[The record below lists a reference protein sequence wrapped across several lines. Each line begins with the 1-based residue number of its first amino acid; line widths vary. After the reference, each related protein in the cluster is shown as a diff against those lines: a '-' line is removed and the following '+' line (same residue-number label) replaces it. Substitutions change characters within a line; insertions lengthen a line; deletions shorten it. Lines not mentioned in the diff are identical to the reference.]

1 MKKILLII
9 LCGTL
14 VFAFGACSKVEV
26 KTPVPDE
33 STTEEAVGT
42 GVPNPMVEVT
52 EPNFDDK
59 LGFSING
66 WPADYSYDHIYMI
79 AGAVS
84 EIDFKVNG
92 NALSFRVAKE
102 AEGDISG
109 VYDPFNQNETKDIS
123 GVKVTIAYTQD
134 QTGLATWTKDGYVFS
149 LYIKS
154 GASTENLSQIAE
166 KIINNI
172 SIGSFKAS

>member
-1 MKKILLII
+1 MKKMLLLI

-14 VFAFGACSKVEV
+14 IFAFGACSKPEV

-33 STTEEAVGT
+33 STTDEAVGT

-66 WPADYSYDHIYMI
+66 WPTDYAYDHIYVI

-84 EIDFKVNG
+84 EIDFIVNG
-92 NALSFRVAKE
+92 NALSFRAAKE
-102 AEGDISG
+102 SEGDISG
-109 VYDPFNQNETKDIS
+109 VYDPFDQSVTKDIL
-123 GVKVTIAYTQD
+123 GVKVEVAYTQD

-149 LYIKS
+149 LYMKS
-154 GASTENLSQIAE
+154 GASAENLTKIAE
-166 KIINNI
+166 KIITSI
-172 SIGSFKAS
+172 SIGSYKAS